1 MSHLN
6 SFAKDF
12 RKSRYLLALVLV
24 SVVVVIL
31 TVGVVYLQN
40 ASNRSEQK
48 SPVVTQK
55 ICRERVETMIPPQSV
70 ALSSEPLP
78 KSVKG
83 YELTSF
89 LWEKEIYSVFDVG
102 LNRVRTTDDPKLEI
116 GLRHTVTGIEA
127 LKPTIGQIAWGEQ
140 VTWCALDLAGTSI
153 VEDIVTFGRD
163 RGISIIVIEG

>member
-1 MSHLN
+1 M
-6 SFAKDF
+6 
-12 RKSRYLLALVLV
+12 
-24 SVVVVIL
+24 VIL

-40 ASNRSEQK
+40 ASSRSEQK

-55 ICRERVETMIPPQSV
+55 ICRERVETMIPPHSV

-89 LWEKEIYSVFDVG
+89 RWENEIYSVFDVG
-102 LNRVRTTDDPKLEI
+102 LNRVRTMDDSDLEI

-127 LKPTIGQIAWGEQ
+127 LKATIGQLAWGEH
-140 VTWCALDLAGTSI
+140 VAWCALDLEGTSI

-163 RGISIIVIEG
+163 RGVSITVIER